1 MEIRPLA
8 RTDLAR
14 VRPLLDLLIKDCE
27 HFSYPRFN
35 KISDIYRELEYSIEF
50 MATESL
56 VVEENGNLEGLVTY
70 FWDDDEKYVQIT
82 LLVIKNK
89 DINIFNQITSNIK
102 EKLKGFE
109 INLSLAESAWINDV
123 DSFRERALVAENSH
137 VLEKRNI
144 SEKNDQSLDE
154 KILKK
159 EDFQSYRDFYDSFAK
174 DMYYSSN
181 NLYRD
186 FDKFRIFVKRDDEDI
201 KASLIVKIY
210 GKRHCQAEIFAIFIK
225 DVENY
230 EETCDSL
237 IKAMENAL
245 VDEFGKIQEI
255 KYYLD
260 VDKKIELK
268 VATKNGFDKLDTY
281 ILYKL

>member
-1 MEIRPLA
+1 MEIRALA

-14 VRPLLDLLIKDCE
+14 VRPLLDLVIKDCE

-56 VVEENGNLEGLVTY
+56 VVEEKGNLEGLVTY

-137 VLEKRNI
+137 VLDKRNI
-144 SEKNDQSLDE
+144 SEKNDQSIDI
-154 KILKK
+154 KILQK
-159 EDFQSYRDFYDSFAK
+159 
-174 DMYYSSN
+174 
-181 NLYRD
+181 
-186 FDKFRIFVKRDDEDI
+186 
-201 KASLIVKIY
+201 
-210 GKRHCQAEIFAIFIK
+210 
-225 DVENY
+225 
-230 EETCDSL
+230 
-237 IKAMENAL
+237 
-245 VDEFGKIQEI
+245 
-255 KYYLD
+255 
-260 VDKKIELK
+260 
-268 VATKNGFDKLDTY
+268 
-281 ILYKL
+281 

>member
-14 VRPLLDLLIKDCE
+14 VRPLLDLVIKDCE

-56 VVEENGNLEGLVTY
+56 VVEEKGNLEGLVTY

-144 SEKNDQSLDE
+144 SEKNDQSIDI
-154 KILKK
+154 KILQK

-210 GKRHCQAEIFAIFIK
+210 GKRPCQAEIFAILITDF
-225 DVENY
+225 ENY

-260 VDKKIELK
+260 VDKKIELE

>member
-8 RTDLAR
+8 RTDLAK
-14 VRPLLDLLIKDCE
+14 VRPLLDLVIKDCE

-56 VVEENGNLEGLVTY
+56 VVEEKGNLEGLVTY

-144 SEKNDQSLDE
+144 SEKNDQSIDIKNLQ
-154 KILKK
+154 K

-210 GKRHCQAEIFAIFIK
+210 GKRPCQAEIFAIFIK

-268 VATKNGFDKLDTY
+268 VATKNGFNKLDTY

>member
-56 VVEENGNLEGLVTY
+56 VVEEKGNLEGLVTY

-210 GKRHCQAEIFAIFIK
+210 GKRPCQAEIFAIFIK

-268 VATKNGFDKLDTY
+268 VATKNGFNKLDTY

>member
-14 VRPLLDLLIKDCE
+14 VRPLLDLVIKDCE

-56 VVEENGNLEGLVTY
+56 VVEEKGNLEGLVTY

-144 SEKNDQSLDE
+144 SEKNDQSIDI
-154 KILKK
+154 KILQK
-159 EDFQSYRDFYDSFAK
+159 EDFQSYRNFYDSFAK

-201 KASLIVKIY
+201 KASLIAKIY
-210 GKRHCQAEIFAIFIK
+210 GKRPCQAEIFAIFIK

-268 VATKNGFDKLDTY
+268 VATKNGFNKLDTY

>member
-109 INLSLAESAWINDV
+109 INLSLPESAWINDV

>member
-123 DSFRERALVAENSH
+123 DSFRQRALVAKNSH

-144 SEKNDQSLDE
+144 SEKNDQSIDE
-154 KILKK
+154 KILQK

-181 NLYRD
+181 NLYRG

-210 GKRHCQAEIFAIFIK
+210 GKRPCQAEIFAIFIK

-230 EETCDSL
+230 EEICDSL

-268 VATKNGFDKLDTY
+268 VATKNGFNKLDTY

>member
-1 MEIRPLA
+1 MEIRALV
-8 RTDLAR
+8 RTDLAK
-14 VRPLLDLLIKDCE
+14 VRPLLDLVIKDCE
-27 HFSYPRFN
+27 HFSYPRFH

-50 MATESL
+50 MATESII
-56 VVEENGNLEGLVTY
+56 VEEKGNLEGLVTY

-123 DSFRERALVAENSH
+123 DSFRERALVVENSH

-144 SEKNDQSLDE
+144 SEKNDQSIDI
-154 KILKK
+154 KILQK

-210 GKRHCQAEIFAIFIK
+210 GKRPCQAEIFAIFIK

-268 VATKNGFDKLDTY
+268 VATKNGFNKLDTY

>member
-14 VRPLLDLLIKDCE
+14 VRPLLDLVIKDCE
-27 HFSYPRFN
+27 HFSYPRFD

-56 VVEENGNLEGLVTY
+56 VVEEKGNLDGLVTY

-123 DSFRERALVAENSH
+123 GSFRERALVAENSH

-154 KILKK
+154 KILQK

-210 GKRHCQAEIFAIFIK
+210 GKRPCQAEIFAIFIK

-245 VDEFGKIQEI
+245 LDEFGKIQEI

-268 VATKNGFDKLDTY
+268 VATKNGFDRLDTY

>member
-8 RTDLAR
+8 RNDLAR
-14 VRPLLDLLIKDCE
+14 VRPLLDLVIKDCE

-56 VVEENGNLEGLVTY
+56 VVEEKGNLEGLVTY

-144 SEKNDQSLDE
+144 SEKNDQSIDI
-154 KILKK
+154 KILQK

-210 GKRHCQAEIFAIFIK
+210 GKRPCQAEIFAILIK

-260 VDKKIELK
+260 VDKKIELE

>member
-1 MEIRPLA
+1 MEIRALA

-14 VRPLLDLLIKDCE
+14 VRPLLDLVIKDCE

-56 VVEENGNLEGLVTY
+56 VVEEKGNLEGLVTY

-144 SEKNDQSLDE
+144 SEKNDQSIDE

-210 GKRHCQAEIFAIFIK
+210 GKRPCQAEIFAIFIK

-230 EETCDSL
+230 EETFDSL

-268 VATKNGFDKLDTY
+268 EATKNGFNKLDTY